1 MPRTAF
7 PRRDACVRIV
17 AALVAVLLV
26 GCATDPAATVESP
39 DRSRASPGLMPW
51 RTVIGGFLA
60 PPGAAFGLPA
70 RTGTG
75 AFVKFIAPTAVALRD
90 NDLLV
95 VDSGAGR
102 VWRVDLALNTLSQ
115 IAGAPATPVTT
126 VALGPDLSAWV
137 HDQGARQILRFARDG
152 RLLQTYS
159 AGYAAS
165 SPVGFT
171 LADGGA
177 TLLVADAGL
186 RAWVEFR
193 PVGSFAT
200 SVRPGSPDGQRVAGV
215 DGLASGRDTVYV
227 LDRGSAVVHIV
238 DRGGLVRGAL
248 GQGELKQPVAIAAD
262 GAGRVFVLDAQDRSV
277 KLLRPG
283 LAALVFDAAQLR
295 VQVIGA
301 IAVHGRLLA
310 VSDRLTGQVVI
321 HVVHVPERP

>member
-1 MPRTAF
+1 M
-7 PRRDACVRIV
+7 CVRMV
-17 AALVAVLLV
+17 ATLMVPLLV
-26 GCATDPAATVESP
+26 GCATEPAASVDP
-39 DRSRASPGLMPW
+39 PNRSRASAALMPW

-75 AFVKFIAPTAVALRD
+75 AFVKLVAPTAVALRD

-95 VDSGAGR
+95 VDSGTGR
-102 VWRVDLALNTLSQ
+102 LWRVDLALNTLSQ
-115 IAGAPATPVTT
+115 IVGAPATPVTT
-126 VALGPDLSAWV
+126 VALGADLSAWV
-137 HDQGARQILRFARDG
+137 HDQGARQILRFAPDG

-159 AGYAAS
+159 ANYAAP
-165 SPVGFT
+165 SPVGFN

-177 TLLVADAGL
+177 TLLVADSSL

-200 SVRPGSPDGQRVAGV
+200 TVRPRSLDGQGVAGV
-215 DGLASGRDTVYV
+215 DGLAISRNMVYV
-227 LDRGSAVVHIV
+227 LDRSSAVVHIV
-238 DRGGLVRGAL
+238 DRGGLVRGTL
-248 GQGELKQPVAIAAD
+248 GQGELKQPVAIAAGRDD
-262 GAGRVFVLDAQDRSV
+262 GVFVLDAQDRSV

-301 IAVHGRLLA
+301 IAVYERFLA

-321 HVVHVPERP
+321 HIVQVPERP